1 MDFRSTI
8 EFAIYADIW
17 NFHKRYYEVSDCDEY
32 WEAAVKDAN
41 GLYKKYDNSKF
52 AKSLVMAVMDELE
65 RKAKEARINAK
76 TQSGI

>member
-1 MDFRSTI
+1 MDFKSTI

-17 NFHKRYYEVSDCDEY
+17 NFHKRYYEVSNSDEY

-41 GLYKKYDNSKF
+41 ALYKKYSDSKF

-65 RKAKEARINAK
+65 RRSKEERARHEAI
-76 TQSGI
+76 

>member
-1 MDFRSTI
+1 MDFKSTI

-17 NFHKRYYEVSDCDEY
+17 NFHKRYYEVSDSNDY

-41 GLYKKYDNSKF
+41 ALYKKYNDSKF

-65 RKAKEARINAK
+65 RKAKEARASADTTI
-76 TQSGI
+76 